1 MRVVHRRLTQHA
13 AARPVVLA
21 AAAIAIA
28 TGVAATMILAVT
40 TTGARDAQL
49 PGWMSASY
57 QPLSWVSAA
66 ALLLLLLVFSVH
78 RRVTGLSVLAAL
90 IFGIAAPNL
99 WANAV
104 VAHNATDACT
114 SDASPQD
121 DNLVNLTT
129 AINTITCRWHN
140 ADGAVVT
147 TTLGFLH
154 PLRGFRQHQ

>member
-78 RRVTGLSVLAAL
+78 RRVTGLTVLAEPVFC
-90 IFGIAAPNL
+90 ITAPNL
-99 WANAV
+99 GPTPWSG
-104 VAHNATDACT
+104 TT
-114 SDASPQD
+114 PPTPASPTPHPR
-121 DNLVNLTT
+121 TT
-129 AINTITCRWHN
+129 PWSA
-140 ADGAVVT
+140 
-147 TTLGFLH
+147 
-154 PLRGFRQHQ
+154 